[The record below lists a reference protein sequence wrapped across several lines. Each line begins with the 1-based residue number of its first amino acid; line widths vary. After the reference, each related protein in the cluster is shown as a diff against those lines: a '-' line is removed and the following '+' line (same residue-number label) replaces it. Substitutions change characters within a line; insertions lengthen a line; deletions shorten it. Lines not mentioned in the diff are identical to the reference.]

1 MAMIQSTVQ
10 EQQTG
15 RSSIAI
21 SPSENHRIVNPPT
34 AHSDLEAFKTYLITH
49 RQVSPRVAKYYVYI
63 IGKFLRWV
71 HPETVSVSR
80 AMQYYR
86 YLQDQGYANST
97 VANNVFA
104 LNHYYQFLGKTIR
117 LQPPKRHQRQP
128 DYLTVEEAQSLLKV
142 IPNLRDRAIV
152 MTLLYTGTRVN
163 ELCNLNLSDLH
174 LERNE
179 IVIRNTKTYQ
189 DRKVIISTKY
199 VEALREYLDS
209 EVSKGEAVFTSRNGK
224 RISRS
229 RVYAMV
235 RMYGKLAG
243 IQKRISPHVLRHTLA
258 TNMIAK
264 GASVVEVKDQL
275 GHRSIESTMRYV
287 HLQIDHRK
295 KLYEEHCPCF

>member
-1 MAMIQSTVQ
+1 M
-10 EQQTG
+10 
-15 RSSIAI
+15 
-21 SPSENHRIVNPPT
+21 
-34 AHSDLEAFKTYLITH
+34 
-49 RQVSPRVAKYYVYI
+49 
-63 IGKFLRWV
+63 
-71 HPETVSVSR
+71 
-80 AMQYYR
+80 
-86 YLQDQGYANST
+86 
-97 VANNVFA
+97 
-104 LNHYYQFLGKTIR
+104 
-117 LQPPKRHQRQP
+117 
-128 DYLTVEEAQSLLKV
+128 EEAQSLLKV

-152 MTLLYTGTRVN
+152 MTLLYTGARVN

-189 DRKVIISTKY
+189 DRKVIISTKC

-209 EVSKGEAVFTSRNGK
+209 EVSKREAVFTSRNGR

-235 RMYGKLAG
+235 RTYGNLAG

-287 HLQIDHRK
+287 HLQTDHRK